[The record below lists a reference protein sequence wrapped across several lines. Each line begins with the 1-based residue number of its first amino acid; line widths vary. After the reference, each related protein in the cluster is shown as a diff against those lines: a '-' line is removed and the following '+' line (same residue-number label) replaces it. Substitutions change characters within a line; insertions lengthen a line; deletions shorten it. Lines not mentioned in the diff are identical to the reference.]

1 MFFAIIN
8 LVLTLRRIVTSIIQI
23 VQVTLTVYIQMNTEV
38 MTTGITKNV
47 QMAEQLKT
55 ERVRTATRGIL
66 SRFYTKGNAYHHMRC
81 LRMNINM
88 AIFHRVKGKM
98 MEAISIP
105 KKYTDV
111 MRISR
116 ARTETLKELNVLVP
130 SSSM

>member
-1 MFFAIIN
+1 
-8 LVLTLRRIVTSIIQI
+8 
-23 VQVTLTVYIQMNTEV
+23 
-38 MTTGITKNV
+38 
-47 QMAEQLKT
+47 MAEQLNT

-105 KKYTDV
+105 KKNTDV

-130 SSSM
+130 SSLMWTLVVVGKVQAAINNPFKNQEY